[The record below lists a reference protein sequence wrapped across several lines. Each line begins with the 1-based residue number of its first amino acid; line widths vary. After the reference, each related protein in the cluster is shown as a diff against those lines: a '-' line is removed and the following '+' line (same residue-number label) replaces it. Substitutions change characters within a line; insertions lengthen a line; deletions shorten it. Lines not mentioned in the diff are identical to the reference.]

1 MSPLDASDTHEFCS
15 QYSLDAGEPIR
26 GTATRADIW
35 MALEYT
41 GPWGARAFPESD
53 LSEAV
58 KAHVTAFQEA
68 TANTRIQ
75 FIRRPHRYE
84 PSPIHFFF
92 TIANRVEPR
101 LYGFEFDRYD
111 DLLDLDLT
119 ALSAGDSSFDAHR
132 RDDRLFFTCVNGLRD
147 ACCARFGRP
156 VHEAVEGEAG
166 GAAWQCTH
174 IGGHRLGPNLL
185 FLPHALSYGRGTPEA
200 AGRLVRGYRAGE
212 VVLEHLRGRTIY
224 DRPVQAAEHFIR
236 EQTGDLRIDAYTLVD
251 ASQTGDERWTVR
263 MEGAGGD
270 VYRMDVEARPLPE
283 QVFKTCNS
291 DAPSVVD
298 HFYPLGYEV
307 ETA

>member
-1 MSPLDASDTHEFCS
+1 MSPLEASDTHEFCS
-15 QYSLDAGEPIR
+15 QYSLDVGEPILA
-26 GTATRADIW
+26 TATRADIW

-41 GPWGARAFPESD
+41 GAWGARAFPESD

-92 TIANRVEPR
+92 AIANRAEPR
-101 LYGFEFDRYD
+101 LYGFELDRYD

-119 ALSAGDSSFDAHR
+119 ALSAGDSAFDAHL

-156 VHEAVEGEAG
+156 VHEAIAKAAG
-166 GAAWQCTH
+166 DAAWQCTH
-174 IGGHRLGPNLL
+174 IGGHRLAPNLL

-200 AGRLVRGYRAGE
+200 ADRLVSGYQVGE

-224 DRPVQAAEHFIR
+224 DRPVQAAEHFFH
-236 EQTGDLRIDAYTLVD
+236 EHTGDLRIDACALID
-251 ASQTGDERWTVR
+251 SSQTGDERWTVR
-263 MEGAGGD
+263 LESAGGD
-270 VYRMDVEARPLPE
+270 IHRVDVEARSLPE

-298 HFYPLGYEV
+298 HFYLAGYEV